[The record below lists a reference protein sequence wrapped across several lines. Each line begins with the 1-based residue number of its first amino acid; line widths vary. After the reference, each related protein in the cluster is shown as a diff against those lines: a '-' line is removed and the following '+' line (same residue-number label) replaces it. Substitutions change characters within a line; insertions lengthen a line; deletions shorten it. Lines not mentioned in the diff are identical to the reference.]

1 MTRGFAFAALVSAL
15 GCTRCGAAAEP
26 AMRVEPTALHFTP
39 ARPALALRLAND
51 GPTPLPLGRIRVD
64 HRDPDWVAFTLT
76 DTTLPKQIEP
86 GSAAELH
93 MRVDLDHFK
102 GTEPGG
108 PHRSGE
114 ATLTLTAGDEARR
127 IPLRFG
133 DEGTSLAALLI
144 RLGLL
149 AALAGALA
157 LLARRFPRPG
167 WTIALPTLV
176 AVAIAPLGSGFCPGL
191 AGATLGP
198 ADLLQ
203 CADGRGGEPLQLWPH
218 PDGLGLVLVALLFAA
233 LGRISGDTGALR
245 RSLGL
250 ALALLALMLG
260 GNLDPQTVVQAQ
272 ADLRWGV
279 WMQPFAAAAL
289 VIAAAA
295 EVQATRAVDAVAGRI
310 AAVGLAA
317 LLTTLCLAGADLPV
331 RPGLPH
337 AAVVALGIVLWLAKV
352 TGVAW
357 LLGRAAV
364 PTWLRRAVVPLA
376 IVQILLVVLGLS
388 ADRSVP

>member
-1 MTRGFAFAALVSAL
+1 MTRGLALAALVSVL
-15 GCTRCGAAAEP
+15 GCIHCGAAEP
-26 AMRVEPTALHFTP
+26 AIRVEPAALHFTP
-39 ARPALALRLAND
+39 ARPALALRLVND
-51 GPTPLPLGRIRVD
+51 GPAPLPLSRIRVD
-64 HRDPDWVAFTLT
+64 HRDPDWAAFTLT
-76 DTTLPKQIEP
+76 DTTLPRQIEP
-86 GSAAELH
+86 GGAAELH
-93 MRVDLDHFK
+93 LRVDLDHFK
-102 GTEPGG
+102 GPEPGG

-127 IPLRFG
+127 ISLRFG
-133 DEGTSLAALLI
+133 DEGTSLAALVI

-157 LLARRFPRPG
+157 LLARRVPRLN
-167 WTIALPTLV
+167 WTIALPALV

-203 CADGRGGEPLQLWPH
+203 CAEGRGGEPLQLWPH
-218 PDGLGLVLVALLFAA
+218 PEGLGLVLVALLFAS

-250 ALALLALMLG
+250 ALAVLALVLG
-260 GNLDPQTVVQAQ
+260 GSLDPQTVVQAQ
-272 ADLRWGV
+272 TGLRWGL

-289 VIAAAA
+289 MIAAAA
-295 EVQATRAVDAVAGRI
+295 EVQATRARDAVAGRV

-317 LLTTLCLAGADLPV
+317 LLTTLCLAGADLPA

-337 AAVVALGIVLWLAKV
+337 AAVVALGFALWLAKV

-364 PTWLRRAVVPLA
+364 PTWVCRAVVPLA
-376 IVQILLVVLGLS
+376 IVQILLAIFVLSS
-388 ADRSVP
+388 A